1 MKIKSWLKREK
12 SKFSTVR
19 EFFIFLWRNKLW
31 WMVPMIL
38 IFLLLGLLIVFTQSA
53 AVVPFIYALF

>member
-1 MKIKSWLKREK
+1 MKIKNWLKRVSLK
-12 SKFSTVR
+12 LSILK
-19 EFFIFLWRNKLW
+19 EFFVFLWENKLW

-38 IFLLLGLLIVFTQSA
+38 IFLLLGLLVIFTQSA

>member
-12 SKFSTVR
+12 SKLSIIR
-19 EFFIFLWRNKLW
+19 EFFVFLWRNKLW

>member
-1 MKIKSWLKREK
+1 MKLKGWMKREK
-12 SKFSTVR
+12 AKLSIIR
-19 EFFIFLWRNKLW
+19 EFFAFLWCNKLW
-31 WMVPMIL
+31 WMVPMFL

>member
-1 MKIKSWLKREK
+1 MKIKSWLRRA
-12 SKFSTVR
+12 SLKFSILK
-19 EFFIFLWRNKLW
+19 EFFVFLWENKLW

-38 IFLLLGLLIVFTQSA
+38 IFLLLGFLVIFTQSA

>member
-12 SKFSTVR
+12 SKLSTIR
-19 EFFIFLWRNKLW
+19 EFFVFLWRNKLW
-31 WMVPMIL
+31 WMVPMVL
-38 IFLLLGLLIVFTQSA
+38 IFLLLGFLVVFTQSS

>member
-1 MKIKSWLKREK
+1 MKIKNWLKKEK
-12 SKFSTVR
+12 SKFSVLR
-19 EFFIFLWRNKLW
+19 EFFVFLWRNKLW
-31 WMVPMIL
+31 WMTPMIL

>member
-1 MKIKSWLKREK
+1 MKIKSWLKKEK
-12 SKFSTVR
+12 SKFSIIR
-19 EFFIFLWRNKLW
+19 EFFVFLWRNKLW
-31 WMVPMIL
+31 WMAPMIL